1 MKTVNKYNFSCVVL
15 AAGKGTR
22 MRSSLPKVL
31 HKIAGKPLVAHVL
44 ASVAPLAPVQVIT
57 VIAPHMENVQA
68 ACWRERPACEFAV
81 QTQQKGT
88 GDAVRS
94 ALALLDKKAESVLVL
109 YGDTPLMK
117 SETLAALLERSAHC
131 DIAVLGMQM
140 QNPTGYGRLVTGEN
154 GKLEQIVECKDA
166 SPTQKKITLCN
177 SGIMVIRSKL
187 LPDLLAKLSTQNASK
202 EFYLT
207 DIITHANNAGH
218 RCAVVVAEDAAELAG
233 INTRAQ
239 LASAEAVLQAR
250 LREAAME
257 NGATLVDPSTVF
269 FSVDTVLGSDV
280 VVHPFVVFAAGV
292 KVGNHVEIRS
302 YSHIEG
308 ATIESGAIIG
318 PFARLRPNTVI
329 EENAHVGNFVELKAT
344 RLGAGAKANHL
355 AYIGDADVGE
365 GANIGAGTITCN
377 YDGVNKYK
385 TTIGEGAFIGSNS
398 SLVAPVSI
406 GSGAMVGAGSVITDD
421 IEAGA
426 LAIARSAQIVKPGK
440 GAEIKARKKK

>member
-22 MRSSLPKVL
+22 MRSAMPKVL
-31 HKIAGKPLVAHVL
+31 HKIAGKPLAAHVL

-57 VIAPHMENVQA
+57 VIAPSMENVQA
-68 ACWRERPACEFAV
+68 ACWRERTSCEFAV

-94 ALALLDKKAESVLVL
+94 ALPLLAKCDTVLVL

-117 SETLAALLERSAHC
+117 SETLAALLEKSAHC
-131 DIAVLGMQM
+131 EVAVLGMQM
-140 QNPTGYGRLVTGEN
+140 ENPTGYGRLVTGEN

-177 SGIMVIRSKL
+177 SGIMAIRSKL

-207 DIITHANNAGH
+207 DIIAHANNAGH
-218 RCAVVVAEDAAELAG
+218 RCVVAVAEDAAELAG

-250 LREAAME
+250 LRAAAME

-269 FSVDTVLGSDV
+269 FSADTVLGSDV

-292 KVGNHVEIRS
+292 KVGNNVEIRS

-440 GAEIKARKKK
+440 GAELKARKKK